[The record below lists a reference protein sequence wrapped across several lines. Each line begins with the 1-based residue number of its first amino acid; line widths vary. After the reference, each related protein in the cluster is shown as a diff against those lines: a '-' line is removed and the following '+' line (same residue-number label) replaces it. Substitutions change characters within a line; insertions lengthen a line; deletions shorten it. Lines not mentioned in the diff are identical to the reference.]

1 MRALVLI
8 MAVGLLGFITPGIA
22 GDSVPQEGKLHL
34 YPGDRVVLLGDSIT
48 ASFPWHTQFT
58 TAVDLFYTRLGLTPP
73 TWINSGV
80 NGDAT
85 NDISGAEQTR
95 IFDHNPDVLIYG
107 PIGFNDV
114 GNIPEAQSI
123 DGYTSTWDLSLA
135 EFPNLRTLAIS
146 PWVSLTPGTGV
157 DAGNAAAFRSL
168 RTAFA
173 SVCRTRGIPFVDVR
187 GYWDVANYSASQANA
202 LNTDGA
208 HPTDPLGRAL
218 LSSQVQFQTNTR
230 TA

>member
-1 MRALVLI
+1 
-8 MAVGLLGFITPGIA
+8 MAVLLAASGPSCIA
-22 GDSVPQEGKLHL
+22 DNVPQEGRLHI
-34 YPGDRVVLLGDSIT
+34 YPADRVVLLGDSIT

-58 TAVDLFYTRLGLTPP
+58 AAVDLFYTRRGLTPP

-85 NDISGAEQTR
+85 NDISGAEQAR

-157 DAGNAAAFRSL
+157 DSGNAAAFRSL
-168 RTAFA
+168 RTGFA
-173 SVCRTRGIPFVDVR
+173 NVCRPRGVPFVDVR
-187 GYWDVANYSASQANA
+187 GYWDAANYSAAQANA

-208 HPTDPLGRAL
+208 HPTDPAGRAL
-218 LSSQVQFQTNTR
+218 LSGQVSQQVALHTES
-230 TA
+230 AP